1 MMLENAMDFRN
12 GFVRLSYNP
21 KFDDLKDDY
30 IKNLEPTL
38 QNFSKFLGERQ
49 YFAAD
54 YLTFPDFH
62 MFEML
67 YSHQKLAPEVVAKFA
82 NLVAFIE
89 RIEKLPKIADFLKS
103 ERSPKPM
110 NNKMAKFGFEWT
122 WILNKVSLFLLFG

>member
-1 MMLENAMDFRN
+1 MLENAMDFRN

-110 NNKMAKFGFEWT
+110 NNKMAKFGFE
-122 WILNKVSLFLLFG
+122 